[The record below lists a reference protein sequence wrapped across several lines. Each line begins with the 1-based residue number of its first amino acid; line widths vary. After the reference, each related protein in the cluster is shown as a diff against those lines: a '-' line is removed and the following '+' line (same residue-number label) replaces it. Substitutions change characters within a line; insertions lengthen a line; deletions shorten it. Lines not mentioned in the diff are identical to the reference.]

1 MRRAAP
7 IWPVVIMVATA
18 AGANFCARDNVPS
31 ATLLFPFIA
40 VDLDVAGVPDPTGET
55 TISRVT
61 NASRQAVVVHVTV
74 WDVEGTP
81 HAVFNEILSGYDVLQ
96 INWRDFLNGRFDYF
110 DTSRADFTASSP
122 YTFNPFEWGPDSR
135 SLGLQATT
143 DVFVAGEPRSTVTA
157 TQCPMGPPYGNRSE
171 LAPILR
177 SLFAGSLAAREH
189 DGCGDP
195 GNLRATRLGL
205 WEQARSTPLVFYAT
219 VDVVASC
226 TDLFPSQAAY
236 FAGVARNDNV
246 LFGEVIHLDA
256 QRGYS
261 EMMPAVHIEAAS
273 GAAGGASVTGF
284 YEERTGGVETYR
296 EPLATAFGSSYAND
310 WSAGITSE
318 MIVWKNRSEF
328 VGEPDPVTGVQPICD
343 LGSYVYY
350 AWDMDERS
358 LSSPWVMCTIPP
370 CDHFDPNQLPFATQR
385 VPLVNN
391 YFDLPG
397 AYGWMLLVFP
407 PSYDQPFTDLTP
419 DPYGYL
425 NHPTMGWAALRFE
438 WGGYS
443 CGSDAITL
451 SNALCFPTQVMP
463 GLGTNDGTAPIR

>member
-7 IWPVVIMVATA
+7 VWLVAIMVATA

-40 VDLDVAGVPDPTGET
+40 VDLDVAGVPDSTGET

-61 NASRQAVVVHVTV
+61 NASHQAVVVHVTV

-110 DTSRADFTASSP
+110 DTAHTDFTATLP
-122 YTFNPFEWGPDSR
+122 WTLDPFEWGPDGRDDTSQ
-135 SLGLQATT
+135 SGS
-143 DVFVAGEPRSTVTA
+143 DPYGAGEPRSTVTA
-157 TQCPMGPPYGNRSE
+157 SQCPMGPPYGNRSE
-171 LAPILR
+171 LAPVLR

-189 DGCGDP
+189 GGCG
-195 GNLRATRLGL
+195 GLYSLRSTRLGL
-205 WEQARSTPLVFYAT
+205 WESARTTPLVFYAT
-219 VDVVASC
+219 VDVVAGC

-246 LFGEVIHLDA
+246 LFGEVIYLDA
-256 QRGYS
+256 QSGYS

-273 GAAGGASVTGF
+273 GATGGASVTGF
-284 YEERTGGVETYR
+284 YEERTAGTETYR
-296 EPLATAFGSSYAND
+296 EPLATALAFSYAD
-310 WSAGITSE
+310 DTAAGITSE
-318 MIVWKNRSEF
+318 AIVWKNHSEF
-328 VGEPDPVTGVQPICD
+328 AGEPDPVTGAQAICD

-358 LSSPWVMCTIPP
+358 LATRDLICDPGP
-370 CDHFDPNQLPFATQR
+370 CILYDPNQLPFITQR
-385 VPLVNN
+385 VPLVSN

-407 PSYDQPFTDLTP
+407 PSYDQPFADRTP
-419 DPYGYL
+419 EPYGYL
-425 NHPTMGWAALRFE
+425 THPTMGWAALRFE

-443 CGSDAITL
+443 CGSDAITM

-463 GLGTNDGTAPIR
+463 NLGTNDGTAPIR

>member
-7 IWPVVIMVATA
+7 IWPVAIMVATA

-31 ATLLFPFIA
+31 ATLLFPYIA
-40 VDLDVAGVPDPTGET
+40 VDLDVAGVPDSTGET

-61 NASRQAVVVHVTV
+61 NASRQAVVAHVTV

-81 HAVFNEILSGYDVLQ
+81 HVVFNEVLSGYDVLQ

-110 DTSRADFTASSP
+110 DTARTDFTAQGSF
-122 YTFNPFEWGPDSR
+122 TFDPDEWGPDSR
-135 SLGLQATT
+135 SLGPQQGA
-143 DVFVAGEPRSTVTA
+143 DAFVAGDPRSTVTA

-171 LAPILR
+171 LAPVMRNML
-177 SLFAGSLAAREH
+177 AGSLAAREH
-189 DGCGDP
+189 GGCGDLD
-195 GNLRATRLGL
+195 NLRAVRLGL
-205 WEQARSTPLVFYAT
+205 WEEARSTPLVFYAT

-246 LFGEVIHLDA
+246 LFGEAIYLDA
-256 QRGYS
+256 HSGYS
-261 EMMPAVHIEAAS
+261 EMMPAVHIEAAAGES
-273 GAAGGASVTGF
+273 GGSAVTGF
-284 YEERTGGVETYR
+284 YEERTAQTETYR
-296 EPLATAFGSSYAND
+296 EPLATAFAFSYAND
-310 WSAGITSE
+310 TVGGITSE
-318 MIVWKNRSEF
+318 AIVWKNHAEF
-328 VGEPDPVTGVQPICD
+328 VGEPDPITGAQPISDC
-343 LGSYVYY
+343 GSYVYY

-358 LSSPWVMCTIPP
+358 LSTPTVMCSIPP
-370 CDHFDPNQLPFATQR
+370 CTAIDPNQLPFFTQR
-385 VPLVNN
+385 VPLVSS

-407 PSYDQPFTDLTP
+407 PSYDQPFTDRTP
-419 DPYGYL
+419 EPYGYL
-425 NHPTMGWAALRFE
+425 THPTMGWAALRFE

-443 CGSDAITL
+443 CGSDAITM

>member
-7 IWPVVIMVATA
+7 ISLVAIMVATA

-40 VDLDVAGVPDPTGET
+40 VDLDAAGVPDPTGET
-55 TISRVT
+55 TISRIT
-61 NASRQAVVVHVTV
+61 NASRQAAVVHVTA

-110 DTSRADFTASSP
+110 DTARTDFTASLP
-122 YTFNPFEWGPDSR
+122 WDLNPFEWGPDKRCLFVNEGCEDATVSPENR
-135 SLGLQATT
+135 SAILPAT
-143 DVFVAGEPRSTVTA
+143 
-157 TQCPMGPPYGNRSE
+157 CPMGPPYGNRSE
-171 LAPILR
+171 LAPVLR
-177 SLFAGSLAAREH
+177 NMLAGSLAAREH

-226 TDLFPSQAAY
+226 TDVFPSDAAY

-246 LFGEVIHLDA
+246 LFGEVIYLDP
-256 QRGYS
+256 RSGSS
-261 EMMPAVHIEAAS
+261 EMMPAVHVEAA
-273 GAAGGASVTGF
+273 AGDVGGPAVTGF
-284 YEERTGGVETYR
+284 YEERTAGTETYR
-296 EPLATAFGSSYAND
+296 EPLATALAFSYASD
-310 WSAGITSE
+310 TAAGIFSE
-318 MIVWKNRSEF
+318 AIVWKNHAELP
-328 VGEPDPVTGVQPICD
+328 GEPDPITGVRPISDC
-343 LGSYVYY
+343 GSYVYY

-358 LSSPWVMCTIPP
+358 LAMVVPISEPFIPG
-370 CDHFDPNQLPFATQR
+370 DPNQLPFFTQR
-385 VPLVNN
+385 VPLVIN

-397 AYGWMLLVFP
+397 PYGWMLLVFP
-407 PSYDQPFTDLTP
+407 PSYDQPFADRTP
-419 DPYGYL
+419 EPYGYL
-425 NHPTMGWAALRFE
+425 THPTMGWAALRFE

-443 CGSDAITL
+443 CGSDAITM
-451 SNALCFPTQVMP
+451 SNALCFPAQVMP
-463 GLGTNDGTAPIR
+463 GLGTNDGSTPIR

>member
-1 MRRAAP
+1 M
-7 IWPVVIMVATA
+7 
-18 AGANFCARDNVPS
+18 
-31 ATLLFPFIA
+31 
-40 VDLDVAGVPDPTGET
+40 DPY
-55 TISRVT
+55 
-61 NASRQAVVVHVTV
+61 
-74 WDVEGTP
+74 GT
-81 HAVFNEILSGYDVLQ
+81 
-96 INWRDFLNGRFDYF
+96 
-110 DTSRADFTASSP
+110 
-122 YTFNPFEWGPDSR
+122 
-135 SLGLQATT
+135 
-143 DVFVAGEPRSTVTA
+143 GEPRSTVTA

-171 LAPILR
+171 LAPVLR
-177 SLFAGSLAAREH
+177 SLFAGSLAAREAG
-189 DGCGDP
+189 GCSDIEG
-195 GNLRATRLGL
+195 LRWSRLGL
-205 WEQARSTPLVFYAT
+205 WWEPRTSPLVFYAT

-246 LFGEVIHLDA
+246 LFGEAIHLDA

-261 EMMPAVHIEAAS
+261 EMMPAVHVEAAAGDS
-273 GAAGGASVTGF
+273 GGPAVTGF
-284 YEERTGGVETYR
+284 YEDRMAGTETYR
-296 EPLATAFGSSYAND
+296 EPLATAFAFSYASD
-310 WSAGITSE
+310 TVGGITSE
-318 MIVWKNRSEF
+318 AIVWKNHSEF
-328 VGEPDPVTGVQPICD
+328 AGDPDPVTGAQRICD

-358 LSSPWVMCTIPP
+358 LATNRWCGGVAP
-370 CDHFDPNQLPFATQR
+370 CPRQSDPNQLPFATQR

-425 NHPTMGWAALRFE
+425 THPTMGWAALRFE